1 MKGALLE
8 LAARGEEDILLIGNP
23 EFSYF
28 KSVHKRHTNFSRF
41 ESQLIFQ
48 GQPDFGKKVTC
59 IIDKRGD
66 LLTNLM
72 LEIRL
77 PATGNNL
84 VSWINGVGNYIIKQ
98 IYFRIGGEIIAQMN
112 GEYIDTFY
120 KYYLE
125 AGHYG
130 NYTSMVKRV
139 SGYQKNSQP
148 GQLTLY
154 VLLPLWFTKEL
165 SQALPLISLGY
176 HDITIDVEFRDLID
190 CIYNGNDKST
200 LSGFDLHID
209 YAYLWADYIYLDK
222 WERQMFIE
230 REEINYLI
238 EQVQENVFSVQ
249 NAETNK
255 NYELVFN
262 MPVKE
267 LIWLYRSQYYENI
280 NRWDYYQ
287 AYDIVTGLDK
297 SPLEFAGLQFN
308 GLDRSSKRDADYYRL
323 VQPVLRHNS
332 SNNDYIYF
340 YCFANKAD
348 ILQPSGTANFSQID
362 DARLILQ
369 FYSYITTGY
378 VHVWAV
384 NYNFLKIKKGM
395 AGILYSS

>member
-8 LAARGEEDILLIGNP
+8 LAARGEEDIFLIGNP
-23 EFSYF
+23 EYSYF

-48 GQPDFGKKVTC
+48 GQPDFGKKVTG
-59 IIDKRGD
+59 IIEKRGD

-72 LEIRL
+72 LEIKL

-84 VSWINGVGNYIIKQ
+84 VSWINGIGNYIIEQ

-125 AGHYG
+125 SGHYG
-130 NYTSMVKRV
+130 NYTTMIRRV
-139 SGYQKNSQP
+139 SGYQINSQP
-148 GQLTLY
+148 GGLTLY
-154 VLLPLWFTKEL
+154 VLLPFWFTKQL

-176 HDITIDVEFRDLID
+176 HDITIDVKFRDLTD
-190 CIYNGNDKST
+190 CLFNGNVKTT
-200 LSGFDLHID
+200 LSDYDLHIE
-209 YAYLWADYIYLDK
+209 YAHLWADYVYLDK
-222 WERQMFIE
+222 WERQMFLD
-230 REEINYLI
+230 REELNYLI

-249 NAETNK
+249 TGETNR

-262 MPVKE
+262 LPVKE
-267 LIWLYRSQYYENI
+267 LIWLYRSQYYESI
-280 NRWDYYQ
+280 NRWDDYQ
-287 AYDIVTGLDK
+287 VYNTTAGTDNP
-297 SPLEFAGLQFN
+297 PLEFGALQFN
-308 GLDRSSKRDADYYRL
+308 GLDRSIKRSAEYYRL
-323 VQPVLRHNS
+323 VQPILCHNS

-348 ILQPSGTANFSQID
+348 SLEPSGTANFSQID
-362 DARLILQ
+362 DARLSLQ
-369 FYSYITTGY
+369 FYSYVTAGY
-378 VHVWAV
+378 IHVWAV